1 MKDTWTEGDYVDS
14 NTPLPPRSGKR
25 ASSGGNQKQ
34 TYKTSKAVKPK
45 KRVRW
50 GRIIGMLV
58 LAAVLLIGWFVVDL
72 FFKADKAIGTISLPS
87 ENVVD
92 VPAEE
97 SVKVKPT
104 AVLLLGL
111 DSREKLGTMNTDV
124 IMIAALNPDTKKA
137 TVVTVP
143 RDTRIEQSG
152 YAKHKANSYY
162 SNFYHEALK
171 TTKDKEQ
178 AKLQALD
185 KMKTMFGRYF
195 GIDIK
200 YASIINFKGF
210 SDVIDAL
217 GGVEVDVDMDM
228 RYVDSVDGTNI
239 NLKKGRQELTGSQA
253 LDFVRYRKSNDGKNM
268 SSDFDRNRR
277 QGEVLGEIV
286 DRLKSLGGATKLGS
300 VIEAV
305 GGNMRTDIPESEIRQ
320 LMFTYFGLTR
330 SDVEFKPL
338 EGKWVSPYVHADE
351 QSLADTRQALRAQLS
366 VQ

>member
-1 MKDTWTEGDYVDS
+1 MDS

-25 ASSGGNQKQ
+25 VSNAGNQKQ
-34 TYKTSKAVKPK
+34 TYKTSKVVKPK

-50 GRIIGMLV
+50 GRIIGMLI

-72 FFKADKAIGTISLPS
+72 FFKAGKAIDKISLPTKI
-87 ENVVD
+87 E

-111 DSREKLGTMNTDV
+111 DSREKTGTMNTDV
-124 IMIAALNPDTKKA
+124 IMIAALNPETKKV

-162 SNFYHEALK
+162 ASFYHDALK

-185 KMKTMFGRYF
+185 NMKTMFGRYF

-200 YASIINFKGF
+200 YASIINFQGF
-210 SDVIDAL
+210 ADVVDAL
-217 GGVEVDVDMDM
+217 GGVRVDVDMDM
-228 RYVDSVDGTNI
+228 RYVDNADGTNI
-239 NLKKGRQELTGSQA
+239 DLKKGRQELTGEQA

-300 VIEAV
+300 VIGAV
-305 GGNMRTDIPESEIRQ
+305 GGNMRTDIPESEVRQ

-366 VQ
+366 EQ

>member
-1 MKDTWTEGDYVDS
+1 
-14 NTPLPPRSGKR
+14 
-25 ASSGGNQKQ
+25 
-34 TYKTSKAVKPK
+34 
-45 KRVRW
+45 
-50 GRIIGMLV
+50 MLV

-72 FFKADKAIGTISLPS
+72 FFKADKAIGVISLPTK
-87 ENVVD
+87 NVE

-111 DSREKLGTMNTDV
+111 DSREKTGTMNTDV
-124 IMIAALNPDTKKA
+124 IMVAAMNPETKKV

-143 RDTRIEQSG
+143 RDTKIEQSG
-152 YAKHKANSYY
+152 YAQHKANSYY
-162 SNFYHEALK
+162 ANFYHEALK
-171 TTKDKEQ
+171 TTDDKEE

-200 YASIINFKGF
+200 YASIINFQGF
-210 SDVIDAL
+210 ADVVDAL

-228 RYVDSVDGTNI
+228 RYVDNADGTNI
-239 NLKKGRQELTGSQA
+239 NLKKGLQELNGEQA

-305 GGNMRTDIPESEIRQ
+305 GGNMRTDIPESEIKQ

-330 SDVEFKPL
+330 SDVEFMPL
-338 EGKWVSPYVHADE
+338 EGKWISPYVHADE

-366 VQ
+366 DQ